1 MPINCVVDGCCRN
14 QNNSPESSFYRFPS
28 DSSCQ
33 RLWVRFVDN
42 TRSDF
47 VRTQNSR
54 VCSAHFVHG
63 DFEPSSLLKR
73 KFGIA
78 RTRLLIKPGAVPCT
92 CTCSFTCTRT
102 RTCALYDV
110 KWDYIALAH
119 VDYFPVQLSHRRLWE
134 CMPGERLVKP
144 HDIHT
149 AVHGEKVVRMEH

>member
-1 MPINCVVDGCCRN
+1 MPINCVVGGCCRN

-78 RTRLLIKPGAVPCT
+78 RTRLLIKPGAVPSVKRPSEEDNT
-92 CTCSFTCTRT
+92 LSPPPKKSRAAFTKRETR
-102 RTCALYDV
+102 RVSRFSYGLFLPPSCPCPN
-110 KWDYIALAH
+110 K
-119 VDYFPVQLSHRRLWE
+119 
-134 CMPGERLVKP
+134 
-144 HDIHT
+144 
-149 AVHGEKVVRMEH
+149 

>member
-1 MPINCVVDGCCRN
+1 MPINCVVGGCCRN

-63 DFEPSSLLKR
+63 DFEPSSLRKS
-73 KFGIA
+73 KFGMA
-78 RTRLLIKPGAVPCT
+78 GTCLLLKAGTALSVQRPSCSACT
-92 CTCSFTCTRT
+92 CTCTSTRT
-102 RTCALYDV
+102 YMYALHV
-110 KWDYIALAH
+110 RCKNGTVARVH
-119 VDYFPVQLSHRRLWE
+119 VDYMYFPVLMLRCRL
-134 CMPGERLVKP
+134 
-144 HDIHT
+144 
-149 AVHGEKVVRMEH
+149 